1 MAESNFR
8 VPIQDIIVC
17 GKTSTVEN
25 PHGMDHS
32 GFMGFAP
39 KENPQIAIAAYVENA
54 GWGARAAAGT
64 ASLVMEK
71 YITGEIKRTW
81 LEDFVL
87 KGDFLDERQKRELEA
102 MNKAKKLAAQ

>member
-1 MAESNFR
+1 
-8 VPIQDIIVC
+8 
-17 GKTSTVEN
+17 
-25 PHGMDHS
+25 MDHS

-54 GWGARAAAGT
+54 GWGARAATGT